1 MHRVRTEITN
11 LKAQAQVSAK
21 TIADLSAQ
29 NEELAKSKADFEE
42 RYEAAKVHREC
53 AEQNQEK
60 LRQQLVSK
68 DRDMASKD
76 AEILELQCRL
86 RESQEKVDSLEIDLE
101 AEKQKAESVVEA
113 RKVSQAALDVAYD
126 NYAEVQAVVEHL
138 VNDSEWLQQYGIAYV
153 ANAVLNS
160 VELD

>member
-29 NEELAKSKADFEE
+29 NEELAKSKADFKE

-53 AEQNQEK
+53 AEKNQEE

-68 DRDMASKD
+68 DRDMAGKD

-86 RESQEKVDSLEIDLE
+86 RELQEKVDSLEIDLE

-113 RKVSQAALDVAYD
+113 RKVSQAALDVA
-126 NYAEVQAVVEHL
+126 
-138 VNDSEWLQQYGIAYV
+138 
-153 ANAVLNS
+153 
-160 VELD
+160 